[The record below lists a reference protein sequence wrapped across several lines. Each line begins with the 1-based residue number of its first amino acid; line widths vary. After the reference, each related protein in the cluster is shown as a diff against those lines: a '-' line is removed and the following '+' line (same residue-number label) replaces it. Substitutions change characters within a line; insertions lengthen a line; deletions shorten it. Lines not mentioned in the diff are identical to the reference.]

1 MIIVEYEIGLLT
13 NEIEAAGFDLPED
26 YENKSVAMEWSTQNN
41 DGVETSQT
49 KLFMEI
55 EF

>member
-1 MIIVEYEIGLLT
+1 MSISHPELT
-13 NEIEAAGFDLPED
+13 FPED
-26 YENKSVAMEWSTQNN
+26 YENKSVAMEWNIQNN
-41 DGVETSQT
+41 EGVETSQT